1 MPSRPRL
8 ATSRKPRRRPLM
20 ADPFKH
26 PTSGIYYLRRK
37 VPAELKDALGF
48 EFKRSLKTRDLTAAK
63 SAFARAWAESEEVF
77 ALARANATGAEPLSM
92 SDAQQIAARW
102 FREEQ
107 RIMEQ
112 GNSFTRMLA
121 EGPAWGNQ
129 TADGGTE
136 WHQTYETLK
145 EGAEQDNEI
154 DTGENWSKIVD
165 PHIRRTLRALG
176 QPMPGPGASLS
187 RLRTSF
193 AEHLHRLSD
202 WALLRQEGSYVPP
215 GQGLTPI
222 LPLQMEIAKPEKSKE
237 MKLGELFESYAAEKI
252 LNDGDNRATR
262 RTVTAF
268 RSTVER
274 FIELI
279 GDVGLP
285 AIDRAAIARFR
296 ASIARLPSRGDGIRG
311 LSTPELIARAEA
323 EGLPLISEAT
333 IRNQLRAL
341 SAVLSHGVQM
351 QWLSEN
357 PVIAGGA
364 GRASARAA
372 TRRSAATRRRKD
384 YTTEE
389 LRAIFSSSAFT
400 MPDWKL
406 PRADFGKAWYWIPF
420 LLLYTGARREEL
432 AQLRSSDVRCSE
444 DGIWHL
450 DILATSDS
458 EDGERGVK
466 TEASRRLIPLHS
478 DLIARG
484 LLEYRTT
491 VPEKGQLFPMLRQN
505 SAGYFG
511 ANFGKHWGNY
521 LRDHV
526 RLDSPVSPMHGFRHT
541 FKTLCREAGIAE
553 EVHDAITGH
562 VGAGA
567 VARDYGSMPLS
578 RMARELEK
586 FPTLC
591 SLMLK

>member
-26 PTSGIYYLRRK
+26 PDTGIYYIRRK
-37 VPAELKDALGF
+37 VPRELREALGR
-48 EFKRSLKTRDLTAAK
+48 EYKRSLGTRDLATAK
-63 SAFARAWAESEEVF
+63 GAFALAWATSDQVF
-77 ALARANATGAEPLSM
+77 ALARANATGIATPISVQ
-92 SDAQQIAARW
+92 DAQQIASRW

-107 RIMEQ
+107 SRMERD
-112 GNSFTRMLA
+112 GSFESMLA
-121 EGPAWGNQ
+121 TGPGWEFDPP
-129 TADGGTE
+129 DGAAVGGPMFV
-136 WHQTYETLK
+136 TLQ
-145 EGAEQDNEI
+145 EGADNEDDI
-154 DTGENWSKIVD
+154 DPGEDWGVVVD
-165 PHIRRTLRALG
+165 PHIRKSLRALN
-176 QPMPGPGASLS
+176 QPMPAPGASLS
-187 RLRTSF
+187 RLRSAF

-202 WALLRQEGSYVPP
+202 WALQRQEGTYVPP

-222 LPLQMEIAKPEKSKE
+222 LPLQLEAAKPENSKS
-237 MKLGELFESYAAEKI
+237 MKLGALFESYAAEKM

-262 RTVTAF
+262 RTVGAF

-274 FIELI
+274 FIEI
-279 GDVGLP
+279 VGDVELP
-285 AIDRAAIARFR
+285 AIDRAAVARFR
-296 ASIARLPSRGDGIRG
+296 ASIAKLPSRGDGIRG

-323 EGLPLISEAT
+323 ERLPLISEAT

-341 SAVLSHGVQM
+341 SAVLSHGVRM
-351 QWLSEN
+351 QLLTEN

-384 YTTEE
+384 YTRDE
-389 LRAIFSSSAFT
+389 LRAIFSSAVFT
-400 MPDWKL
+400 ASDWKL
-406 PRADFGKAWYWIPF
+406 PRADFGKAWNWIPL

-432 AQLRSSDVRCSE
+432 AQLRSSDVRRSE
-444 DGIWHL
+444 DGIWYL

-466 TEASRRLIPLHS
+466 TDASRRLIPLHS

-484 LLEYRTT
+484 LLEYRAT
-491 VPEKGQLFPMLRQN
+491 VPEMGQLFPMLRKN
-505 SAGYFG
+505 SAGYYG

-541 FKTLCREAGIAE
+541 FKTLCRSAGIAE

-562 VGAGA
+562 VGTGA

-578 RMARELEK
+578 RMAMELEK
-586 FPTLC
+586 IP
-591 SLMLK
+591 SLEYLLK

>member
-1 MPSRPRL
+1 MLSRPRL
-8 ATSRKPRRRPLM
+8 AVPRKPRRRPLM

-26 PTSGIYYLRRK
+26 PDSGIYYIRRK
-37 VPAELKDALGF
+37 VPRELREAVGHV
-48 EFKRSLKTRDLTAAK
+48 EYKRSLGTRDLATAK
-63 SAFARAWAESEEVF
+63 GAFAQAWAISEQVF
-77 ALARANATGAEPLSM
+77 ALARANTAGDSAPISVP
-92 SDAQQIAARW
+92 DAQQIASRW
-102 FREEQ
+102 FREQ
-107 RIMEQ
+107 QSRMERK
-112 GNSFTRMLA
+112 GSFESMLA
-121 EGPAWGNQ
+121 SGPDWEVETAEGIVGGQ
-129 TADGGTE
+129 TFV
-136 WHQTYETLK
+136 TLQ
-145 EGAEQDNEI
+145 EGADNDDNI
-154 DTGENWSKIVD
+154 HPGEDWGVIVD
-165 PHIRRTLRALG
+165 PHIRESLRTLN
-176 QPMPGPGASLS
+176 QPMPGPGMSLS
-187 RLRTSF
+187 RLRSAF

-202 WALLRQEGSYVPP
+202 WALQRQEGNYVPP

-222 LPLQMEIAKPEKSKE
+222 LPLQMEVAKAEKSKS
-237 MKLGELFESYAAEKI
+237 MKLGALFESYAAEKI

-262 RTVTAF
+262 RTVAAF

-274 FIELI
+274 FIELV
-279 GDVGLP
+279 GDVDLP

-296 ASIARLPSRGDGIRG
+296 ASIAKLPSRGDGIRG

-341 SAVLSHGVQM
+341 SAVLSHGVRM
-351 QWLSEN
+351 QLLTEN

-384 YTTEE
+384 YTREE
-389 LRAIFSSSAFT
+389 LRAIFSGPAF
-400 MPDWKL
+400 MMSDWKL
-406 PRADFGKAWYWIPF
+406 PRADFGKAWYWLPL

-432 AQLRSSDVRCSE
+432 AQLRSSDVRRSE

-484 LLEYRTT
+484 LLEYRAT
-491 VPEKGQLFPMLRQN
+491 VPEMGQLFPMLRKN
-505 SAGYFG
+505 SAGYYG

-526 RLDSPVSPMHGFRHT
+526 RLNSPVSPMHGFRHT
-541 FKTLCREAGIAE
+541 FKTLCRSAGIAE

-562 VGAGA
+562 VGTGA

-578 RMARELEK
+578 RMAMELEK
-586 FPTLC
+586 IP
-591 SLMLK
+591 SLEYLLR